1 MTTTTIT
8 VDGMSCGHCVNS
20 VESELGKVPGVQRV
34 DVDLSSGRVTIES
47 EQPIAEAAIAAAVD
61 EAGYELVP

>member
-47 EQPIAEAAIAAAVD
+47 EQPIDEAAIAAAVD

>member
-8 VDGMSCGHCVNS
+8 VGGMSCGHCVNS